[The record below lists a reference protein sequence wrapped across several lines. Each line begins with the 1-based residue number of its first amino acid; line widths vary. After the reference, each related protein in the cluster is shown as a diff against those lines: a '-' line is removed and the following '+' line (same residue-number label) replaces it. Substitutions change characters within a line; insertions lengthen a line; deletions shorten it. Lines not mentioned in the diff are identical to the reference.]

1 MPRVL
6 ASLDVLWA
14 FLHERVA
21 MGCGSSTQPSRHSS
35 AQARFTSHCAGLGC
49 EGKGVS
55 WYPVIATRKFSGS
68 WALYVYS
75 KITLLTFPAGPSCPP
90 PPSPSLLGPIAQH
103 NATTCH
109 GHHIPVDSDMARP
122 GVAGSCGIDSACTV
136 SLRAC
141 VCVCVCVCE
150 KCGPFSPREHTAHL
164 VCSRQFSGH
173 ADAVT
178 NRRAAAAAAV
188 WQPL

>member
-1 MPRVL
+1 
-6 ASLDVLWA
+6 
-14 FLHERVA
+14 

-150 KCGPFSPREHTAHL
+150 KCGPFSPREHTAPPGL
-164 VCSRQFSGH
+164 QSPVLWSR
-173 ADAVT
+173 
-178 NRRAAAAAAV
+178 RRSHKPTRSCRCCNLAAV
-188 WQPL
+188 VTATSIPA